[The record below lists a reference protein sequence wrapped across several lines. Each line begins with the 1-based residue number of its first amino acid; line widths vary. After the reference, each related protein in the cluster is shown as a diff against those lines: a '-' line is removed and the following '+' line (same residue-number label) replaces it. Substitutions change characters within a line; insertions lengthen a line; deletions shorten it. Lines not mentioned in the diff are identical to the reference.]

1 MEGRRGS
8 EYRERG
14 GGERGRGR
22 EREGGRARERQDNIT
37 IVNTKCKYATTDIP
51 YHKVIAPLQVC
62 SLISFACAVIDQPT
76 CINSSKSFH
85 HRLVMCGSLLCS
97 VTWSMRTN
105 MTY

>member
-14 GGERGRGR
+14 REGGMGREGGR
-22 EREGGRARERQDNIT
+22 EREGQDNIK
-37 IVNTKCKYATTDIP
+37 IANTKCKYATTDIP

-62 SLISFACAVIDQPT
+62 SLISFACAIIDQST

-97 VTWSMRTN
+97 VTWSTRTN